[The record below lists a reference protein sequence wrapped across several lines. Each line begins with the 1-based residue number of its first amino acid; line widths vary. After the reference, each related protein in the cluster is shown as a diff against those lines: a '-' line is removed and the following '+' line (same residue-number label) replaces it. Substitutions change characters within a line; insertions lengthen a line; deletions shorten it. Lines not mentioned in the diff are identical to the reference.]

1 MAWEPFWAARTARE
15 GKGENIIIEWEY
27 RIIRHL
33 ALSTA
38 VVITIITTVTTAT
51 ETEGYVDPKD
61 YKDEEPD
68 EYKFKRWWFFTRVSK
83 QDEDK
88 SDKGEEQTLTK

>member
-1 MAWEPFWAARTARE
+1 
-15 GKGENIIIEWEY
+15 
-27 RIIRHL
+27 L

-38 VVITIITTVTTAT
+38 VVITIITTITTAT

-68 EYKFKRWWFFTRVSK
+68 EYKFKR
-83 QDEDK
+83 
-88 SDKGEEQTLTK
+88 